1 MIRVIRIDL
10 TGFVLF
16 LLCVPLFSW
25 TLQHQHSFPKQRL
38 FLPRPSILHSSAVS
52 ARSWR
57 TRLNQSN
64 GNTNNNADNDEAE
77 WKAIFAAFRLYKAAF
92 GDLKVPQRFV
102 VPNIKPWPEAAH
114 ELKLGKVVAEIR
126 ATGKYLTP
134 ERRKALEQ
142 LGFVWQIRSNKSE
155 PQQVSWQQVKLAYQT
170 YQKLNNKN
178 SEGIV
183 EIPNTFTVP
192 AQDPWPQE
200 VHGMPLGRF
209 WPVVRDTVIPQN
221 AAAQRAFAE
230 AGFRKQDAENDTA
243 DMKVDDG
250 NYNEEAR
257 EKPTE
262 SSAAPKQPYLKSPA
276 KTDSNIYNG
285 VNELDAQGSAND
297 VRFQNV
303 YLALQTYKS
312 IHGDLLVPQP
322 FAVPKN
328 DRRWPEATWGLRLGA
343 RVNAIRSQGTFVNNY
358 PSRRKML
365 DELGFAWTPPVRGT
379 RRRASQWGEE
389 DEEDAGFKAL
399 LEGSFDAGDGLYS
412 EGDDSAASGW
422 NFDGARMSETS
433 SGMASGADMLSSTS
447 SSSVEE
453 EYVEERTLDESL
465 KEATERALE
474 VNVIEGLTPNK
485 RVIKGKQTKDIPWFN
500 DDFGDDFVFEDVV
513 EALTVYKAMYGN
525 LTFAP
530 TKNEKDDDVY
540 FVVPTP
546 KEVTGFLDLD
556 DDDDDDYED
565 GIDAFDQFDLDA
577 RAAAAIASF
586 GDDDRGA
593 RNSLFRDNSGE
604 DIIAAEIRRLE
615 QQVEEEQ
622 EIVNARARVATVA
635 APKVLKTIDRWPEHL
650 GGMQL
655 GSIVR
660 RIRDGSL
667 EVKHIPGRKA
677 QLDALGFDW
686 GDDKYF
692 LDVPFEKA
700 MCAMYAYYMIRGDL
714 FVYEDFVMP
723 DEDPWPEALAGYEL
737 GQAVK
742 RLRELQNFLE
752 AYHPEKVSL
761 LRMID
766 FMWFSETMALPLDP
780 NERAMTSETLLLSA
794 FGHPDYAKMVDIPMG
809 LPDKIIADGPFTET
823 NDDPKLWWRPYHNWD
838 YVKDYWYQQG
848 RRDNAY
854 ALRKMGYPQMADE
867 HEAKYG
873 PGLFSKISATMQDL
887 TDNGIEGRPVEEKQ
901 ELLKTLSFYRQEMYL
916 CTDIHPQDRDQMLLD
931 FETQMLK
938 IMEDK
943 SVVVPTD
950 ETDNNDYASS
960 EYEDEYADDYEDEVP
975 EDDGDEEFDDDDVEF
990 DMDDEL
996 GFGEQ

>member
-1 MIRVIRIDL
+1 L
-10 TGFVLF
+10 T
-16 LLCVPLFSW
+16 
-25 TLQHQHSFPKQRL
+25 
-38 FLPRPSILHSSAVS
+38 
-52 ARSWR
+52 
-57 TRLNQSN
+57 QSN
-64 GNTNNNADNDEAE
+64 GDANNNADNDEAE

-92 GDLKVPQRFV
+92 GDLKVPQRFI

-134 ERRKALEQ
+134 ERRKALDQ
-142 LGFVWQIRSNKSE
+142 LGFVWQLRSNKSE

-170 YQKLNNKN
+170 YQNLNNKN
-178 SEGIV
+178 NDNNA

-221 AAAQRAFAE
+221 PTAQRAFAE
-230 AGFRKQDAENDTA
+230 VGYRTQERENDNA
-243 DMKVDDG
+243 DVEVDELR
-250 NYNEEAR
+250 YKEEAR
-257 EKPTE
+257 EQPTE
-262 SSAAPKQPYLKSPA
+262 SSAASQQSNMISRA
-276 KTDSNIYNG
+276 RADSNTYNG
-285 VNELDAQGSAND
+285 VINELDAQGSAND

-303 YLALQTYKS
+303 YLALRTYKS

-328 DRRWPEATWGLRLGA
+328 DSRWPEVTWGLRLGA

-365 DELGFAWTPPVRGT
+365 DDLGFAWTPPLRGA
-379 RRRASQWGEE
+379 RRRATQWGGG
-389 DEEDAGFKAL
+389 DEEDAGFNAL
-399 LEGSFDAGDGLYS
+399 LEGSFDAGDGRYS
-412 EGDDSAASGW
+412 EDDDPSASGW
-422 NFDGARMSETS
+422 NFDGARMPETS
-433 SGMASGADMLSSTS
+433 SGVASGADMLSSTS
-447 SSSVEE
+447 ASSGEE

-500 DDFGDDFVFEDVV
+500 DDFGDDFVFDDVV
-513 EALTVYKAMYGN
+513 EALTIYKAMYGN
-525 LTFAP
+525 LTFEP
-530 TKNEKDDDVY
+530 TKNEKDDDVF

-546 KEVTGFLDLD
+546 KEITGFLDLEDED
-556 DDDDDDYED
+556 DDDFED
-565 GIDAFDQFDLDA
+565 GMDAFDQFDLDA
-577 RAAAAIASF
+577 RAAAALASF
-586 GDDDRGA
+586 GDDDRVS

-615 QQVEEEQ
+615 QQVEQEQ
-622 EIVNARARVATVA
+622 ELVNARSRVATVA

-667 EVKHIPGRKA
+667 EVKHIPERKA
-677 QLDALGFDW
+677 QLDALEFDW
-686 GDDKYF
+686 GDEKYF
-692 LDVPFEKA
+692 LDVAFEKA

-723 DEDPWPEALAGYEL
+723 DEDPWPEVLAGYEL

-780 NERAMTSETLLLSA
+780 NERAMTSEALLLSA

-809 LPDKIIADGPFTET
+809 LPDKIIADGPFMET
-823 NDDPKLWWRPYHNWD
+823 NDDPKLWWRPYHNWE
-838 YVKDYWYQQG
+838 YVKDYWYKQG

-873 PGLFSKISATMQDL
+873 PGLFSKIGATMQDL

-901 ELLKTLSFYRQEMYL
+901 ELLKTLSYYRQEMYL

-931 FETQMLK
+931 FESQMLK

-943 SVVVPTD
+943 SVVVPLD
-950 ETDNNDYASS
+950 ETVDTEYASS
-960 EYEDEYADDYEDEVP
+960 EYEDEYADDYEDEVL
-975 EDDGDEEFDDDDVEF
+975 ENDGEEEFDDDDVEF
-990 DMDDEL
+990 DMEDEL
-996 GFGEQ
+996 GLGEQ